1 VSVGAESGLVSAG
14 GKFQIQ
20 NSNTTKKIQN
30 PKIQYEI
37 ALRPGVSANLILGW
51 KAGASKG

>member
-1 VSVGAESGLVSAG
+1 VGAESGLVSAG